1 MIKNGGQVRHTT
13 PTMDPHASRPAIFL
27 HRAICADRPAIRQAK
42 IHRAPADVCAAI
54 GREIFQ
60 ISVKDYKKR
69 QGECCQCHVL

>member
-1 MIKNGGQVRHTT
+1 MRHTT

-27 HRAICADRPAIRQAK
+27 HRAIWNLRRPACHTPSGEAYIARP
-42 IHRAPADVCAAI
+42 RMPEVRSI

>member
-1 MIKNGGQVRHTT
+1 MRHTT

-42 IHRAPADVCAAI
+42 YTSRARGCVRAAI